1 MTPHTLF
8 RWKSALIALIVGIV
22 LLPSAH
28 ASASP
33 PPLSIFD
40 QFDRATPAGW
50 GDTYVTSGPAQF
62 AVNGAAGTIALSN
75 TAARGVALL
84 TTVSVQDIDI
94 AVKVQPDKPVPAGEQ
109 GVYIVARSD
118 GGGNEYRGF
127 LRIAQGS
134 AVLEAAHFV
143 DGTETSLGGAVVV
156 EGSRRGPTSAA
167 WLRMQVAG
175 GDTPSISLKTWVDGE
190 AEPSE
195 WQYSVQDA
203 SSQLPAAGAIGLG
216 AYIETPNRNAAVVLS
231 VDDLRAAELAQTSEL
246 PDAAVGEALPDV
258 AIDEPLPEATVDE
271 PPPEIEIDEDL
282 PVAETDESLPESE
295 AILDGGDEGEMVN
308 APETTSEQTE
318 PESAPAPESIAP
330 ESGERLAPEST
341 STTESSTTE
350 STSTSTSTTLSSNGM
365 PLKDTSY
372 YIPSGARFVATWGSD
387 SNSGTKDNPW
397 RTLKKAVSSAS
408 SGSTIVVRG
417 GTYRE
422 YVYFYGK
429 KLTIQPY
436 PHERV
441 WLKGS
446 VVVTGWVSDGS
457 IWRKDNWTYKFQ
469 QNTVSS
475 SFIDPA
481 YPLADYP
488 DMVFRNGTPL
498 KQVSSRSAVTAGKF
512 YVDYSNNRLYVGSN
526 PFGYTMEA
534 TALAQAMYINQGH
547 DSVVRGLGFMHY
559 ANSPGKLGA
568 VKGNALRLRFEDNT
582 FAWNASI
589 GLSIIQAGAVVRGNS
604 FLYNGQLGL
613 HGNKANGTLVERN
626 RIAYNNQERFVH
638 ANGGMKMT
646 SSRDMIWRDNLAEG
660 NLSHGMWADIS
671 SYNVTI
677 VRNTVRNN
685 LYFGIYMEIS
695 ERAIIAS
702 NVVYDNGSYGIYVNE
717 SGDVDIYN
725 NTLSRNKQNIRIW
738 EGYREN
744 NVWDIVVRNN
754 ILSNAKSTG
763 GGLFTV
769 LSQDNHKSAS
779 SMGVSANYD
788 AYYRTNASA
797 PATLVDWSLYQN
809 IKRFK
814 TLSEFR
820 SYTGQEA
827 NGIGIDNVSTNPFFV
842 DEAGGDYSLKSG
854 SPAIGVGVPLP
865 QSVADAIGVS
875 AGVPVNMGAL
885 RW

>member
-1 MTPHTLF
+1 MTPHTLS
-8 RWKSALIALIVGIV
+8 RWERALIALMVGIA
-22 LLPSAH
+22 LLPSAP

-40 QFDRATPAGW
+40 KFDRTTPAGW
-50 GDTYVTSGPAQF
+50 GDAYVTSGPAQF
-62 AVNGAAGTIALSN
+62 AVNDAVGTIALSA
-75 TAARGVALL
+75 TAARGAALM
-84 TTVSVQDIDI
+84 TAGSVQDVDI
-94 AVKVQPDKPVPAGEQ
+94 AVKVQPDKLVPAGEQ
-109 GVYIVARSD
+109 GVYIVARSN
-118 GGGNEYRGF
+118 GGGNEYRGY
-127 LRIAQGS
+127 LRIARGG

-143 DGTETSLGGAVVV
+143 NGTETSLGGAVVP
-156 EGSRRGPTSAA
+156 EGSGRGSTSAA
-167 WLRMQVAG
+167 WLRMQVTG
-175 GDTPSISLKTWVDGE
+175 GDIPSISLKTWVDGD

-195 WQYSVQDA
+195 WQYTVQDA
-203 SSQLPAAGAIGLG
+203 SSQLPAPGAIGLG
-216 AYIETPNRNAAVVLS
+216 AYIETPNPNAAVVLS
-231 VDDLRAAELAQTSEL
+231 VDDFQAAELAQTSEL
-246 PDAAVGEALPDV
+246 PEAAVDEALLEAIVDEALP
-258 AIDEPLPEATVDE
+258 LG
-271 PPPEIEIDEDL
+271 
-282 PVAETDESLPESE
+282 ETDKSAQESQ
-295 AILDGGDEGEMVN
+295 AILDGGHDGELVN
-308 APETTSEQTE
+308 APETTSEQTATD
-318 PESAPAPESIAP
+318 SAPPAESSMP
-330 ESGERLAPEST
+330 ESGERLAPESNAT
-341 STTESSTTE
+341 MELTAPE

-365 PLKDTSY
+365 SLKDTSY
-372 YIPSGARFVATWGSD
+372 DIPSGARFVATWGSD
-387 SNSGTKDNPW
+387 SNSGTKDSPW

-429 KLTIQPY
+429 RLTIQPY

-446 VVVTGWVSDGS
+446 VVVTGWVSDAS
-457 IWRKDNWTYKFQ
+457 IWRKDNWNYRFQ
-469 QNTVSS
+469 QNTAPSSYVSLS
-475 SFIDPA
+475 D
-481 YPLADYP
+481 PLADYP

-498 KQVSSRSAVTAGKF
+498 KQVASKAEVTAGKF
-512 YVDYSNNRLYVGSN
+512 YVDYTNSKLYIGDN
-526 PFGYTMEA
+526 PAGATVEA
-534 TALAQAMYINQGH
+534 TALAQAMYINQSH

-559 ANSPGKLGA
+559 ANSPGQLGA
-568 VKGNALRLRFEDNT
+568 VKGDALRLRFEDNT

-589 GLSIIQAGAVVRGNS
+589 GLSVIQPDAVVRGNT
-604 FLYNGQLGL
+604 FLYNGQIGL
-613 HGNKANGTLVERN
+613 HGNKADRILVERN

-671 SYNVTI
+671 ANNVTI

-695 ERAIIAS
+695 ERGIIAS
-702 NVVYDNGSYGIYVNE
+702 NLVYDNGSFGIYVNE

-754 ILSNAKSTG
+754 ILSNTTSTG

-797 PATLVDWSLYQN
+797 PVALVDWSLYRN

-820 SYTGQEA
+820 SYTGHERSGFA
-827 NGIGIDNVSTNPFFV
+827 IDNVSTNPFFV
-842 DEAGGDYSLKSG
+842 DEANHDYRLKSG
-854 SPAIGVGVPLP
+854 SPAIGKGVPLP
-865 QSVADAIGVS
+865 PSVADAIGVS

-885 RW
+885 RWYW